1 AYSRDG
7 RLIATGVFDRVNLW
21 DAETGRPVANWQC
34 QSGHVNAL
42 SFGPGNVL
50 VSAWDDGAVRFWV
63 TPTDRA
69 GPALKAHTGG
79 AFSLALDATGT
90 MLASLGWDGVVRL
103 WDFPTGRLIGS
114 LATTAQRKSD
124 HWGDAL
130 GFSPDGRHLA
140 VACSDGTVHVFEVA
154 SGYEVFILRG

>member
-1 AYSRDG
+1 RFAPDGRRMAISPFNIVTVRDSNRLIFAIPIGAVQGPPLAQKERGTSSDLAYSRDG

-90 MLASLGWDGVVRL
+90 MLASLGWDGV
-103 WDFPTGRLIGS
+103 
-114 LATTAQRKSD
+114 
-124 HWGDAL
+124 
-130 GFSPDGRHLA
+130 
-140 VACSDGTVHVFEVA
+140 
-154 SGYEVFILRG
+154 